1 MQYFGMELSR
11 KISPNHYLTR
21 PTTPLYNKPPLPIN
35 CLNLSLDTI
44 PSLSLLSTGSLI
56 QFTHRNPHIK
66 KPRNQ
71 TKGAP
76 EALGEGK
83 KKHQRQPQQTHK
95 IYIYIY
101 IYQAFQE
108 DQRESAMAGER
119 TLLLGLYYSCVIVSS
134 MMFLSS
140 NAQTCSNYR
149 FTSNQAF
156 NSCTDLPYLNAFLHW
171 NYDTSTGTS
180 LAPAI
185 HFDQPL
191 VHYTS
196 FDVDHRFF

>member
-44 PSLSLLSTGSLI
+44 PSLSLLSTRSLI

-83 KKHQRQPQQTHK
+83 KKHQQTHK
-95 IYIYIY
+95 IYIYKYIY
-101 IYQAFQE
+101 IKLFRKIKGSQPWL
-108 DQRESAMAGER
+108 ER
-119 TLLLGLYYSCVIVSS
+119 GLS
-134 MMFLSS
+134 FW
-140 NAQTCSNYR
+140 
-149 FTSNQAF
+149 
-156 NSCTDLPYLNAFLHW
+156 D
-171 NYDTSTGTS
+171 
-180 LAPAI
+180 
-185 HFDQPL
+185 
-191 VHYTS
+191 YTTH
-196 FDVDHRFF
+196 V